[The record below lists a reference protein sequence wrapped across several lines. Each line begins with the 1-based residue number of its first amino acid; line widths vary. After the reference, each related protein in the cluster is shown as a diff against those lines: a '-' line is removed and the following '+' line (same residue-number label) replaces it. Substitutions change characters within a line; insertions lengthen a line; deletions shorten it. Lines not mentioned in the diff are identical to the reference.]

1 MSLWPSRHRC
11 TPHWRVRVLALALA
25 LIGTVS
31 VLSLVTSGRFEFG
44 LLALPVALGL
54 LTRRELWR
62 KVALGFALVNA
73 LSTAAF
79 LAFVATIA
87 FTQRL
92 SPPSAISNG
101 WPALLIAVASA
112 TFIVAFTFTVLRQS
126 EVKAIFVPPLSSS
139 VPERPPA

>member
-1 MSLWPSRHRC
+1 MSLWPSRHRL
-11 TPHWRVRVLALALA
+11 TPHWRVRVLAIVLALV
-25 LIGTVS
+25 GTVS
-31 VLSLVTSGRFEFG
+31 ALSLVTSGRFEFG

-54 LTRRELWR
+54 LTRREFWR
-62 KVALGFALVNA
+62 KVALGFALANA

-126 EVKAIFVPPLSSS
+126 EVKAIFVPPDSSS